1 MWIKLGSCALV
12 AATAL
17 AGADIHGSIFIDR
30 KLSRHN
36 VTASVGMYQRGVAV
50 ELGADGEADPLAFER
65 SHVAVYL
72 EGGPKSPATE
82 FPKAS
87 IEQRDRRFV
96 PDLMVIPAG
105 ATVSFPNFDPIFH
118 NVFSLSKAKSFDLGN
133 YREGQSRLVTFPV
146 PGLVAVYCHLHSN
159 MAASIVVAPS
169 RWAVRVDKEG
179 AFSLKDVPAG
189 TYTVVAWHKTAGT
202 FRKTVTIVEK
212 QDATVSFTLPY
223 AEPSDASHVAHR

>member
-1 MWIKLGSCALV
+1 MWTKLGAGALV
-12 AATAL
+12 AVSLATA
-17 AGADIHGSIFIDR
+17 ADIHGTIVIDR

-50 ELGADGEADPLAFER
+50 ELGADGDADPLAFER

-72 EGGPKSPATE
+72 EGGPKSPTTE

-96 PDLMVIPAG
+96 PDLVVIPAG

-146 PGLVAVYCHLHSN
+146 AGLVAVYCHLHSN

-169 RWAVRVDKEG
+169 RWAVRVDKDG
-179 AFSLKDVPAG
+179 IFSLKEVPAG

-202 FRKTVTIVEK
+202 FRKTVTIGEK
-212 QDATVSFTLPY
+212 DAAVSFTLPY